1 MSRKV
6 HVGVFESAE
15 DLLEAARECRSRG
28 VPILD
33 ARSPFPIHGFDEV
46 ARIRASRLPVVC
58 FGFAAAGLAAG
69 LLVQYW
75 TSATNWPLNVGGKP
89 FDSLPAF
96 VPVAFE
102 TMILFAG
109 LGTAAAFLFRSRL
122 APGRSPALDVPGV
135 TDDRFALLVPEDDAR
150 LPSGEYALLFRRH
163 RAVETDVRRLE
174 S

>member
-1 MSRKV
+1 MSRRV
-6 HVGVFESAE
+6 HVGIFESAE

-33 ARSPFPIHGFDEV
+33 ARSPYPIHGFDEV
-46 ARIRASRLPVVC
+46 AGIERSRLPVVC
-58 FGFAAAGLAAG
+58 FAFAAAGLAAG
-69 LLVQYW
+69 LWLQYW
-75 TSATNWPLNVGGKP
+75 TSSTNWPLNVGGKP

-102 TMILFAG
+102 TMILAAG

-122 APGRSPALDVPGV
+122 APGRAASLDVEGV

-150 LPSGEYALLFRRH
+150 VASGEYALLFRRH
-163 RAVETDVRRLE
+163 RAVETIVRRIE
-174 S
+174 P